1 VPARPH
7 RTSKKQTIFVQ
18 ASAIELAHIAER
30 SRKYVKVKHFF
41 FAFAIKSN
49 CLLFSVFLLAS
60 FEAGGHRPQPLG
72 LRASESREAFRLGV
86 KPCGVPL
93 GFKRSKRFLWFLS
106 KSK

>member
-1 VPARPH
+1 M
-7 RTSKKQTIFVQ
+7 Q

-41 FAFAIKSN
+41 FAFAIKSKRP
-49 CLLFSVFLLAS
+49 LFSVFLLAA
-60 FEAGGHRPQPLG
+60 FEAGGNRPQSQG
-72 LRASESREAFRLGV
+72 LRASKSRKALMLGV
-86 KPCGVPL
+86 KTGGVPL